1 MLRDILGAVTEEAVG
16 VNISSTEAQEGDNM
30 IIREYYFI
38 DESSIPNDIGSFLI
52 QDERPITAYKTIRDN
67 AVFTNKRLI
76 IEDKQGITG
85 KKSERLSIPYNQIYM
100 WSTETAGTI
109 DLTAEVTIFTKAGA
123 IKLNLKKDVDVSRLD
138 RLFSEI
144 ILSK

>member
-1 MLRDILGAVTEEAVG
+1 MLKDILGAVTEEAVG

-38 DESSIPNDIGSFLI
+38 DESPIPNDIGNFLI
-52 QDERPITAYKTIRDN
+52 QGEQPITAYKTIRDN

-85 KKSERLSIPYNQIYM
+85 KKSERLSVPYNQIYM

>member
-1 MLRDILGAVTEEAVG
+1 
-16 VNISSTEAQEGDNM
+16 
-30 IIREYYFI
+30 
-38 DESSIPNDIGSFLI
+38 
-52 QDERPITAYKTIRDN
+52 
-67 AVFTNKRLI
+67 
-76 IEDKQGITG
+76 
-85 KKSERLSIPYNQIYM
+85 M

>member
-85 KKSERLSIPYNQIYM
+85 KNQKDYQYHI
-100 WSTETAGTI
+100 
-109 DLTAEVTIFTKAGA
+109 
-123 IKLNLKKDVDVSRLD
+123 IKYTCGQQKQQ
-138 RLFSEI
+138 EQ
-144 ILSK
+144 

>member
-1 MLRDILGAVTEEAVG
+1 MLKDILGAFTEEAVG

-38 DESSIPNDIGSFLI
+38 DESSIPEGIENFLV
-52 QDERPITAYKTIRDN
+52 EGEKPITAYKTIRDN

-85 KKSERLSIPYNQIYM
+85 KKSERLSVPYNQIYM

>member
-1 MLRDILGAVTEEAVG
+1 MLKDILGAVTEEAVG
-16 VNISSTEAQEGDNM
+16 VNISSTGSQEGDNM

-38 DESSIPNDIGSFLI
+38 DESPIPNDIGNFLI
-52 QDERPITAYKTIRDN
+52 QDEQPITAYKTIRDN

-85 KKSERLSIPYNQIYM
+85 KKSERLSVPYNQIYM

-109 DLTAEVTIFTKAGA
+109 DLTAEVTIFTKAGG
-123 IKLNLKKDVDVSRLD
+123 IKINLKKDVDVSRLD

-144 ILSK
+144 VLNN

>member
-1 MLRDILGAVTEEAVG
+1 MFSDILGSVAEEAMG
-16 VNISSTEAQEGDNM
+16 ISTDDTDSQEEGNM
-30 IIREYYFI
+30 IIREYYFV
-38 DESSIPNDIGSFLI
+38 DESPIPEDIGNFLI
-52 QDERPITAYKTIRDN
+52 KGEQPITAYRTLRDN
-67 AVFTNKRLI
+67 AVFTNKRII

-109 DLTAEVTIFTKAGA
+109 DLTAEVTIFTKAGS

-144 ILSK
+144 VLNN